1 MNYEEALKRVKIH
14 NEHHSQKEPF
24 SIYTTE
30 ALNMAIAALEKQI
43 PKKVKIVE
51 GYALCPICNHYIED
65 IDFIS
70 DNSHKYCDCC
80 GQAIR
85 QLDLSD
91 TE

>member
-30 ALNMAIAALEKQI
+30 ALNMAINALEKQI
-43 PKKVKIVE
+43 SKKPVIEKDKMIYCVVC
-51 GYALCPICNHYIED
+51 GRCPECNTAVYS
-65 IDFIS
+65 IS
-70 DNSHKYCDCC
+70 NLYCNKC
-80 GQAIR
+80 GQA
-85 QLDLSD
+85 LDWSD